1 MMISLSVLRVV
12 GREKVSRGFQ
22 ALGGVI
28 WVFLSRMAFGLF
40 QGVLAE
46 YVEQTFPFLNS
57 RKKKSF
63 FFFFFF

>member
-1 MMISLSVLRVV
+1 M
-12 GREKVSRGFQ
+12 
-22 ALGGVI
+22 
-28 WVFLSRMAFGLF
+28 FLSRMAFGLF

-57 RKKKSF
+57 RKKKKLF